1 MGDAYAVVEPVQ
13 PPTDAYDAMNQ
24 AARSAPGHAPAPH
37 AFADSPGLLVE
48 AASEASYDPNSYQE

>member
-1 MGDAYAVVEPVQ
+1 MGDAYAVVEPVR

-24 AARSAPGHAPAPH
+24 AVRSPPAHALAP
-37 AFADSPGLLVE
+37 ADSPGLLVE